1 MDYWQWNFYLTG
13 IMVVLVLANLIRMN
27 MFLTLMGKQIQV
39 LFDEHQKEQQFKEG
53 WVAMINENISKA
65 QQKAHEKA
73 SSEVIREWDDA

>member
-1 MDYWQWNFYLTG
+1 MDYWQWNFYLTA

-53 WVAMINENISKA
+53 WVAMITENISKA
-65 QQKAHEKA
+65 QQRAQEKA
-73 SSEVIREWDDA
+73 SSEVIREWDNS

>member
-27 MFLTLMGKQIQV
+27 MFLTLMSKQIQV

-53 WVAMINENISKA
+53 WVAMITENISKA
-65 QQKAHEKA
+65 QQRAQEKA
-73 SSEVIREWDDA
+73 SSEVIREWDNS

>member
-1 MDYWQWNFYLTG
+1 MDFWEWMTA

-53 WVAMINENISKA
+53 WVAMITENISKA